1 MNDGTIADIHI
12 GARRVGLNAPCFIIA
27 EAGSNHDGRIEQAYT
42 LIDLAAE
49 AGADAVKFQIFRAS
63 ALYPPTAGKSDYLG
77 DERNIFDIIKA
88 MEMPLDWLPLLSQRC
103 KDKKIAFMASAFD
116 EASVDVLDPYVDAFK
131 VASYEM
137 THTPLLQHTARKGK
151 PIVFS
156 TGTATLVEVGE
167 AIEAV
172 RAAGNPSMI
181 VLQCTAA
188 YPAPLE
194 SIDAM
199 SLVTMREIFGV
210 PTGLSD
216 HSRDAIVAPMTAV
229 ALGATVIEK
238 HYTLSNRLPG
248 PDHPFALEPHE
259 LVEMVR
265 RIRDVEKARGKGEK
279 QVHGVEEEL
288 RAFARRT
295 VFTTRAVAAG
305 EPISPENT
313 AVLRAGKLAHG
324 LPPRDYPDAMGRP
337 FANPLPA
344 WATVKPT
351 DVAAKGDVEGGEVV
365 SLRLAEERDAG
376 RVWVWNNEPKSRQAS
391 VRSLPIPWS
400 DHARWYRARLVEADT
415 SFWIA
420 ETAADGA
427 IGSVRIERRGDED
440 QISLALTPGARGRG
454 LGARVITQA
463 VAARRARSGS
473 RPIVALVK
481 PENAASGRAFVRAG
495 FVPEGQREVFGIRM
509 DVYVSR
515 SGTVA

>member
-1 MNDGTIADIHI
+1 
-12 GARRVGLNAPCFIIA
+12 
-27 EAGSNHDGRIEQAYT
+27 
-42 LIDLAAE
+42 
-49 AGADAVKFQIFRAS
+49 
-63 ALYPPTAGKSDYLG
+63 
-77 DERNIFDIIKA
+77 
-88 MEMPLDWLPLLSQRC
+88 
-103 KDKKIAFMASAFD
+103 
-116 EASVDVLDPYVDAFK
+116 
-131 VASYEM
+131 
-137 THTPLLQHTARKGK
+137 
-151 PIVFS
+151 
-156 TGTATLVEVGE
+156 VEVGE

-172 RAAGNPSMI
+172 RATGNLSMI

-305 EPISPENT
+305 EPMSRENT

-324 LPPRDYPDAMGRP
+324 LPPRDYPDAMGQP

-351 DVAAKGDVEGGEVV
+351 DVAAKSDVGGGDAV

-400 DHARWYRARLVEADT
+400 EHARWYRARLVEADT

-454 LGARVITQA
+454 LGARVIAQA
-463 VAARRARSGS
+463 VAARRARPGS
-473 RPIVALVK
+473 LPIVALVK

-495 FVPEGQREVFGIRM
+495 FVPEGQREVFGIQM
-509 DVYVSR
+509 DRYVVR
-515 SGTVA
+515 FGRLV